1 MDELWV
7 RGHGGG
13 QEALEA
19 RDVDGGADPEL
30 LNAALAV
37 ELPGDEQRER
47 EPAEG
52 DRQRKELWRGAE
64 RGRERLGRPSGDRE
78 DAANCAREEGLL
90 HCRRLLESGRPGA
103 SEVVAPCGADEVS

>member
-1 MDELWV
+1 MADLAYHRPRSTMDELWV

-19 RDVDGGADPEL
+19 RDVDGGADPGL

-37 ELPGDEQRER
+37 ELPGDKQRER
-47 EPAEG
+47 EPAKG
-52 DRQRKELWRGAE
+52 DRQRKELWRGAQ

-78 DAANCAREEGLL
+78 DSANCA
-90 HCRRLLESGRPGA
+90 
-103 SEVVAPCGADEVS
+103 